1 MAPGNLNTALTP
13 KNDRWRIKVE
23 VIRLCEAVNPTMAD
37 DFYGQLNTCLY
48 LKAIGEP
55 LQAKN

>member
-23 VIRLCEAVNPTMAD
+23 AIRLCEAVNPTMAD
-37 DFYGQLNTCLY
+37 DFYGIHMIVLD
-48 LKAIGEP
+48 AEV
-55 LQAKN
+55 